1 MLKSSCEGRAFHRS
15 PPAVAG
21 AIHWEEPLS
30 HLVTLRIG
38 KPHQHTH
45 LAGNLTP
52 PIVQARQFEAH
63 APAAFWILLRRFA
76 KSEADRPVKCRN
88 ANLSGTHW
96 KWFAIDQKFYA
107 C

>member
-1 MLKSSCEGRAFHRS
+1 MLKPSCEGGAFHRS
-15 PPAVAG
+15 PPAAAG
-21 AIHWEEPLS
+21 AIRWEEPLS

-63 APAAFWILLRRFA
+63 APAAFRIFLRRFA
-76 KSEADRPVKCRN
+76 KSEADGPVKGRN
-88 ANLSGTHW
+88 ANLTGAHR
-96 KWFAIDQKFYA
+96 KRFAIDQKLYG
-107 C
+107 